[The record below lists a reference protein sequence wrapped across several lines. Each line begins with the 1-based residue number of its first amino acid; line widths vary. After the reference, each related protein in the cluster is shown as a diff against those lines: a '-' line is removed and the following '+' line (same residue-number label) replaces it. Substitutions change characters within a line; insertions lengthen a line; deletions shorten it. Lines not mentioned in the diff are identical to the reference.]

1 MKNFVDNIWLEDKLY
16 GSDIVILDARGEL
29 DDPNAG
35 EILFDSGHIPNAQYV
50 SMEEVMSGE
59 KGEHGGRHPLPDI
72 DKFVEDMKGFGVD
85 DDSTVVIYD
94 DGDLTFAGR
103 LLWLLRYIGKD
114 NVFVLKG
121 GYPEWVSSGGEI
133 TDSTPSVRK
142 SENLSVNINEDI
154 KRDMDYVRDSIGKD
168 GVVLVDSRSKER
180 FTGENEPRDSKAG
193 RIPSAV
199 NYPQGKLLEM
209 EDFSSEESLKEFY
222 KDLKD
227 SDEII
232 VYCGSGISATVNYM
246 FMEEAGF
253 EPKLYPGSFSDW
265 ISYEENEVESD
276 F

>member
-59 KGEHGGRHPLPDI
+59 KSEHGGRHPLPNI

-180 FTGENEPRDSKAG
+180 FTGENEPKDSKAG

-209 EDFSSEESLKEFY
+209 EDFPSEESLKEFY

>member
-1 MKNFVDNIWLEDKLY
+1 
-16 GSDIVILDARGEL
+16 
-29 DDPNAG
+29 
-35 EILFDSGHIPNAQYV
+35 
-50 SMEEVMSGE
+50 
-59 KGEHGGRHPLPDI
+59 
-72 DKFVEDMKGFGVD
+72 
-85 DDSTVVIYD
+85 
-94 DGDLTFAGR
+94 
-103 LLWLLRYIGKD
+103 
-114 NVFVLKG
+114 
-121 GYPEWVSSGGEI
+121 
-133 TDSTPSVRK
+133 
-142 SENLSVNINEDI
+142 
-154 KRDMDYVRDSIGKD
+154 MDYVRDSIGKD

-276 F
+276 FQ

>member
-35 EILFDSGHIPNAQYV
+35 EILFDSGHIPNAEYV

-180 FTGENEPRDSKAG
+180 FTGENEPKDSKAG

-209 EDFSSEESLKEFY
+209 EDFPSEESLKEFY

>member
-103 LLWLLRYIGKD
+103 LLWLLRHIGKD

-180 FTGENEPRDSKAG
+180 FTGENEPKDSKAG

-209 EDFSSEESLKEFY
+209 EDFPSEESLKEFY

>member
-180 FTGENEPRDSKAG
+180 FTGENEPKDSKAG

-209 EDFSSEESLKEFY
+209 EDFPSEESLKEFY

>member
-16 GSDIVILDARGEL
+16 GNDIVILDARGEL

-209 EDFSSEESLKEFY
+209 EDFPSEESLKEFY

-253 EPKLYPGSFSDW
+253 ETKLYPGSFSDW

>member
-16 GSDIVILDARGEL
+16 GNDIVILDARGEL

-180 FTGENEPRDSKAG
+180 FTGKNEPRDSKAG

-209 EDFSSEESLKEFY
+209 EDFPSEESLKEFY

>member
-209 EDFSSEESLKEFY
+209 EDFPSEESLKEFY